1 MAMGNGSGIPPAAML
16 GVRGPF
22 HHSHALCERTV
33 LGRWWLTNSTGS
45 DGLWVLCVAGQADR
59 EGPCPGGPCEWG
71 EVRAGAGVTRAP
83 ATPLFKRTLPWSE
96 QPQPGHKLSLNSGGE
111 GMGGG
116 HAVPSQGAHWGL
128 AGLSSSEERAWRKG
142 HCHSW
147 LLSFDLEPVR
157 GCGGDAQW
165 EVCASALLT
174 SC

>member
-1 MAMGNGSGIPPAAML
+1 MVMGNGSGIPRLPML

-45 DGLWVLCVAGQADR
+45 DGLWVLCAARQADR
-59 EGPCPGGPCEWG
+59 GGPCPGGPCEWG

-96 QPQPGHKLSLNSGGE
+96 QPQPGHKLSSAVGREGGRPRCSLSG
-111 GMGGG
+111 
-116 HAVPSQGAHWGL
+116 STLGARRSFFLRGKSL
-128 AGLSSSEERAWRKG
+128 KKG
-142 HCHSW
+142 T
-147 LLSFDLEPVR
+147 LSFMAPELWFR
-157 GCGGDAQW
+157 GCGGDTQW